1 MKIKYYGTG
10 DGYGIP
16 EPFCSCR
23 LCAYAREH
31 GGKDI
36 RTRSQAVI
44 DDIMIDFSKDL
55 LAHTVFYGLDMR
67 KYRRIFVT
75 HEHTDHYE
83 GAELNGRY
91 QDDGEWH
98 VYLPPSLAEKESARM
113 DRIMQNNTKKP
124 YNRVPVIHTMKPFEP
139 VEFDGYRVTALPS
152 NHTSGVETLLY
163 IVEHDGKSVFW
174 IHDSGLLTEEA
185 AAYLRTLNIRF
196 DAVSMDCTLGRGSFF
211 TPAHMDI
218 LQCSETKQLLAD
230 MGRINRET
238 VCILSHIGH
247 LIDRTHDE
255 LCAEAEEFG
264 FIVAYD
270 TMEIDV

>member
-23 LCAYAREH
+23 LCSYARQH
-31 GGKDI
+31 GGKDV

-44 DDIMIDFSKDL
+44 DDIMIDCSKDL
-55 LAHTVFYGLDMR
+55 FAHTVFYGLDMR
-67 KYRRIFVT
+67 RYRHIFVT
-75 HEHTDHYE
+75 HGHDDHYL
-83 GAELNGRY
+83 GSDLNARY
-91 QDDGEWH
+91 TDDGEWH
-98 VYLPPSLAEKESARM
+98 LHLPPSLAKTESERLERVTAS
-113 DRIMQNNTKKP
+113 NTKTP
-124 YNRVPVIHTMKPFEP
+124 PNRIPVVHSMRVFDP

-152 NHTSGVETLLY
+152 NHTAGVETLLY
-163 IVEHDGKSVFW
+163 IVEHGGKSVFW
-174 IHDSGLLTEEA
+174 IHDSGLLTQEA
-185 AAYLRTLNIRF
+185 IDYLRTLDICF

-211 TPAHMDI
+211 TPSHMDI

-230 MGRINRET
+230 MGRIDRET